1 MMKNAII
8 FGDSYSTFKG
18 YVPEGYICYYSEN
31 MRPETDVT
39 RVEETWW
46 YQVVKEAGLNLIMN
60 NSWSGSPICYTGY
73 DNADCSETSSFI
85 CRFKKLKDEGFF
97 EKNRVDTVFIF
108 GGTNDNWC
116 GAQLGEAKWEN
127 IEKEDLYSVLP
138 AVYLF
143 LRLVRET
150 LPEAE
155 IYCLINTELKDELT
169 EALLNA
175 SERNGITP
183 IRFKEI
189 GKNCGHPTIKGM
201 KDIKNAVLEVMGK

>member
-1 MMKNAII
+1 MKNAII

-31 MRPETDVT
+31 RRPETDVT

-189 GKNCGHPTIKGM
+189 DKNCGHPTIKGM
-201 KDIKNAVLEVMGK
+201 KDIKSAVLEVMDK